1 MKNIYI
7 NGRFLTQKLAG
18 VNRFAYELTKA
29 LVSSR
34 KLEITIVCPQLD
46 IKPCYN
52 VKGFNIVKYGRGS
65 SHLWEQI
72 VLPFFFF
79 NKKDY
84 VLLNFSGLG
93 PIILKN
99 KISTIHDLAFLYN
112 PSWYSKSYYWFY
124 KIMTPLMVKTAK
136 HLLTV
141 SECSKCDI
149 MKIYNVADDF
159 VTVIYNA
166 VDESW
171 ASANKKG
178 KGDYVLCVSSIDPR
192 KNFKMLIKAF
202 NAMPSVKLKIVGSY
216 DPVFCKQDLGE
227 IPSNIEFCGRVDD
240 SVLAELYSNAACFIY
255 PSLYEGFGLP
265 PIEAMHFGCPVLVSD
280 IPVHREVCKEAALYF
295 DPKDMTSIVSTVLE
309 FFNDK
314 VQLVGKMTYLGKTV
328 EQSYSWSKSAT
339 TLINYLKS
347 I

>member
-1 MKNIYI
+1 MIYI

-18 VNRFAYELTKA
+18 VNRFAYQLTKA
-29 LVSSR
+29 LVAS
-34 KLEITIVCPQLD
+34 KQLEITIVCPKQN
-46 IKPCYN
+46 IKSCYN
-52 VKGFNIVKYGRGS
+52 VEGFNIVKFGRGS
-65 SHLWEQI
+65 SHFWEQLI
-72 VLPFFFF
+72 LPFFFLTKR
-79 NKKDY
+79 NY
-84 VLLNFSGLG
+84 ILLNFSGLG
-93 PIILKN
+93 PIALKN

-112 PSWYSKSYYWFY
+112 PLWYSKSYYLFY
-124 KIMTPLMVKTAK
+124 KFMTPLMIKTTK

-141 SECSKCDI
+141 SYCSKYDI
-149 MKIYNVADDF
+149 IKTYAVPADF

-171 ASANKKG
+171 ITKEGKVKG
-178 KGDYVLCVSSIDPR
+178 KYVLCVSSIDPR

-202 NAMPSVKLKIVGSY
+202 NYMPSLKLKIVGSY

-265 PIEAMHFGCPVLVSD
+265 PIEAMHFDCPVLISD
-280 IPVHREVCKEAALYF
+280 IPVHREVCKDAALYF
-295 DPKDMTSIVSTVLE
+295 DPKDMNSIISTVSD
-309 FFNDK
+309 FFNEK
-314 VQLVGKMTYLGKTV
+314 QQLELQLIAEGKIVVQT
-328 EQSYSWSKSAT
+328 YSWSNSAA
-339 TLINYLKS
+339 TLINYLKKCT